1 MKFQILISLVLI
13 SAFLPTAG
21 AAQTTLPAAPKLG
34 GRSSSSGGEPC
45 TLKLSD
51 SPTLRGLRLDM
62 SKAQVQ
68 QDYPLMT
75 ITADPV
81 KSSGIA
87 LSHQI
92 SKPEYQD
99 DIDRITVMFRN
110 DKVFSILLT
119 YTDAIGWDSMEEFAD
134 KVSKSL
140 RLPKANLRKRAG
152 GDYFSVNCGGFG
164 VHTRIN
170 TEKQPTLLLTR
181 DPDELWETTRQKKDA
196 FKP

>member
-1 MKFQILISLVLI
+1 MKLQILVILALI
-13 SAFLPTAG
+13 SAFLASTG
-21 AAQTTLPAAPKLG
+21 AAQTSQSTVPKLG
-34 GRSSSSGGEPC
+34 AKPAGEPC
-45 TLKLSD
+45 SLKLSD

-62 SKAQVQ
+62 PKAQVQ
-68 QDYPLMT
+68 KEYPLMT
-75 ITADPV
+75 VTSDTI

-92 SKPEYQD
+92 SNPEYQD
-99 DIDRITVMFRN
+99 DIDRVTVMFRN

-119 YTDAIGWDSMEEFAD
+119 YTDLIGWDSMEEFAD

-140 RLPKANLRKRAG
+140 GLPKATLRRRAG
-152 GDYFSVNCGGFG
+152 SGDYYSINCGQFG

-170 TEKQPTLLLTR
+170 SEKQPTLLLTR